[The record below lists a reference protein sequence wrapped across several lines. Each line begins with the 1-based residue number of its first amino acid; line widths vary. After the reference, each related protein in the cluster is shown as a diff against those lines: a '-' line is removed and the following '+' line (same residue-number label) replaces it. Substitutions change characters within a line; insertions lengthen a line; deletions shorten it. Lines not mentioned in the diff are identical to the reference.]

1 MYTIYCSVEDL
12 EVQLKEVETT
22 KVRGSKEYKEYK
34 DFEEAAANCKR
45 IAEEHYRGEV
55 FGASDHE
62 REETHL
68 DMVNDRCWKLY
79 TLHYIF
85 TYWF

>member
-22 KVRGSKEYKEYK
+22 KVRGSKAYEN
-34 DFEEAAANCKR
+34 FEEAAANCKR

-55 FGASDHE
+55 FGASDHD
-62 REETHL
+62 RQNTHL
-68 DMVNDRCWKLY
+68 DMVSDRCWKLC

>member
-22 KVRGSKEYKEYK
+22 KVRGSKTYEN
-34 DFEEAAANCKR
+34 FEEAAANCKR

-55 FGASDHE
+55 FGASDHD
-62 REETHL
+62 RQNTHL
-68 DMVNDRCWKLY
+68 DMVSDRCWKLS